1 MADDFDTDF
10 SSFDDDFA
18 PQPAIRPGLDT
29 LSDGAYDFEILD
41 AELTRAKNG
50 DSICTL
56 GLKASTGQVVQQ
68 TYWLNRQAN
77 VNRMGYDFGVLGYPV
92 AAPLNESIPAA
103 VAQLPGTKFRGIK
116 SSRTYEGKLYHDLAV
131 STRLG
136 GTPMPAGAEA
146 F

>member
-10 SSFDDDFA
+10 SSFDDDFT
-18 PQPAIRPGLDT
+18 PQPAIRPDIKMLA
-29 LSDGAYDFEILD
+29 DGAYDFEVLD
-41 AELTRAKNG
+41 AQLTRAQNG
-50 DSICTL
+50 DTICEL
-56 GLKASTGQVVQQ
+56 GLKVSGGVIQH
-68 TYWLNRQAN
+68 TYWLNKQTN

-92 AAPLNESIPAA
+92 SAPLSESIPAA
-103 VAQLPGTKFRGIK
+103 VAQLPGTKFRGVK